1 MFVNKFAFFVTVS
14 CNLTFGTT
22 EMLPI
27 QQSKTLLGAI
37 KQVKAI
43 YSRRG
48 FIITTLLMDGEFDVL
63 RADLAEIQI
72 TLNTVSNDEPV
83 PEVKRHIRT
92 LKERAH
98 AI

>member
-1 MFVNKFAFFVTVS
+1 
-14 CNLTFGTT
+14 
-22 EMLPI
+22 
-27 QQSKTLLGAI
+27 
-37 KQVKAI
+37 
-43 YSRRG
+43 
-48 FIITTLLMDGEFDVL
+48 MDGEFDVL

-92 LKERAH
+92 LKERAG